1 MDPERIFL
9 GSLFP
14 LYEVEEDFDRDIEKE
29 ASLRYDLSNIVN
41 SVGTDDFKDS
51 YLLSIDSIKDS
62 PIDIQQVFCNE
73 LLEKVREIYDYEFPF
88 KLDFNE
94 STVLDFYKFME
105 FVEFDYLDFLSKLW
119 RIMNQDL
126 RSLDIV
132 DFCRSSSFEIVKEVD
147 DVVETTS
154 FPKLVSTFLRTY
166 TKDNLVEF
174 IIKKT
179 VKDRML
185 IVLEI
190 KEGEEKNG

>member
-1 MDPERIFL
+1 MDVERIFL

-29 ASLRYDLSNIVN
+29 ASLRYDLLNIVN
-41 SVGTDDFKDS
+41 SVGTDDFKDC
-51 YLLSIDSIKDS
+51 YLMSIDSIKDS
-62 PIDIQQVFCNE
+62 PVGVQQVFCNE
-73 LLEKVREIYDYEFPF
+73 LLEKVREIYDYEFPV
-88 KLDFNE
+88 KLDFSE
-94 STVLDFYKFME
+94 STILDFYKFIE

-126 RSLDIV
+126 KSLDVV
-132 DFCRSSSFEIVKEVD
+132 DFCRSNSFEIVKEVD
-147 DVVETTS
+147 DIVETSS
-154 FPKLVSTFLRTY
+154 FAKLVSTFLRTY
-166 TKDNLVEF
+166 LKDNLVEF